1 MYYNT
6 TKETGETLKEYKK
19 KALTQEKEILEF
31 MSRYGL
37 PYSASQITETLF
49 INVPITST
57 RRALSNLYADGKIKK
72 VGKVKGM
79 YGRPENTYQIISTQ
93 T

>member
-6 TKETGETLKEYKK
+6 TNQEGETLKEYKN
-19 KALTQEKEILEF
+19 KALTQENEILEF

-37 PYSASQITETLF
+37 PYSASEITEILF
-49 INVPITST
+49 ISRNVPITST
-57 RRALSNLYADGKIKK
+57 RRALSNLYTYGKIKK

-79 YGRPENTYQIISTQ
+79 YGRPENTYQIIST
-93 T
+93 